1 MYDPVVITLLEKNV
15 KELQEQLVN
24 AHKRIKVLA
33 DENYELRRKIIGQ
46 DDAIL
51 KVSQAIQRARTGLK
65 NPNHPIGSFMF
76 LGPT

>member
-33 DENYELRRKIIGQ
+33 DENYE
-46 DDAIL
+46 
-51 KVSQAIQRARTGLK
+51 
-65 NPNHPIGSFMF
+65 
-76 LGPT
+76 

>member
-33 DENYELRRKIIGQ
+33 DENYELRRKINIESNSGYELTEG
-46 DDAIL
+46 DVWKGDSENPAATLI
-51 KVSQAIQRARTGLK
+51 KKDFKTG
-65 NPNHPIGSFMF
+65 G
-76 LGPT
+76 